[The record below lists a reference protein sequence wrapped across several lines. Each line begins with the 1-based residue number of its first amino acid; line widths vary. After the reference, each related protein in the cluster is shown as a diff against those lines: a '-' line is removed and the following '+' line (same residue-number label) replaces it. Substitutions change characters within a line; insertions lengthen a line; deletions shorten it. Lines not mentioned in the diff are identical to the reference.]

1 MSESKGFFDAKKQ
14 RIVLIIIIIL
24 LLCGFG
30 YNQIKMSDMKRDL
43 NISRQNEY
51 ALSGKISETQTKNDK
66 LEYSKGVLVAKS
78 KDLEALSET
87 LAKEVKEEKGKVHRL
102 QRIIATMGNVGKDGK
117 IDTLRMTNTVQK
129 YPDGTYG
136 LKWSDSTYHDSLNF
150 RLLAG
155 ESKFKFINL
164 DSTRKEVYPMSTD
177 LTTDVIGF
185 NIITGLKTNKETG
198 MVEIFVRSDYPNFH
212 VTDLEGAII
221 DPNKDPVIK
230 KFTRKK
236 KFTVNTYLGI
246 GVDRNLGLTPQI
258 GVGIGY
264 NIISF

>member
-51 ALSGKISETQTKNDK
+51 ALAGKVAETQTKNDK
-66 LEYSKGVLVAKS
+66 LEYTKGVLVSKN
-78 KDLEALSET
+78 KDLADLSET
-87 LAKEVKEEKGKVHRL
+87 LAKEVKEEEGKVHRL
-102 QRIIATMGNVGKDGK
+102 QRIIATMGNTGKDGK
-117 IDTLRMTNTVQK
+117 VDTLRMTNTVYK
-129 YPDGTYG
+129 YPDGAYG

-155 ESKFKFINL
+155 ESKFKLLDL
-164 DSTRKEVYPMSTD
+164 DSTRKEVYPLSTD

-198 MVEIFVRSDYPNFH
+198 MVEIFVRSDYPNFQ
-212 VTDLEGAII
+212 VTEMEGAII

-236 KFTVNTYLGI
+236 KFTVGPYIGV
-246 GVDRNLGLTPQI
+246 GVDRNLQPTLQL
-258 GVGIGY
+258 GVGGTY
-264 NIISF
+264 NLFSF